1 MARTSGEPAGEVPGG
16 GDRHHH
22 HQLPRMIAAD
32 VMWTGGCMALELR
45 GELVHSHFGIYAIRG
60 SQKTMLVDTGHPI
73 HAAEIEAALEEF
85 LGGRPLDYIFPT
97 HAEFPHFGLMPK
109 WLRKYPEAI
118 VVGEVRDYPLYYP
131 EEAHRFRVMDIGEA
145 IDLGGRELVFV
156 PAIWCDLKDTFW
168 AFDTRDRIL
177 FVADGFSLTHHHT
190 PGHCGL
196 KASEL
201 ATPAIETMQ
210 VLNELALQ
218 WTRYTD
224 STKTFRQLDTLFEI
238 LQPRFIAPAHGS
250 VIDSPELMLPLI
262 KRGMEVMPALR
273 PAVEA

>member
-1 MARTSGEPAGEVPGG
+1 MTRMSGEPAGLTATA

-22 HQLPRMIAAD
+22 HALPRMISDD

-60 SQKTMLVDTGHPI
+60 SQKTLLVDAGHPI
-73 HAAEIEAALEEF
+73 HAAEIEAALDSF
-85 LGGRPLDYIFPT
+85 LDGRPLDYIFPT
-97 HAEFPHFGLMPK
+97 HAEFPHFGLLPK
-109 WLRKYPEAI
+109 WLRKFPGAT
-118 VVGEVRDYPLYYP
+118 VVGDVRDFPLYYP
-131 EEAHRFRVMDIGEA
+131 EEAHRFRSMTIGEA
-145 IDLGGRELVFV
+145 VDLGGRQLVFV
-156 PAIWCDLKDTFW
+156 PAIWCDLKDTLW
-168 AFDTRDRIL
+168 GFDTKDRIL

-201 ATPAIETMQ
+201 PTPAIETMQ

-224 STKTFRQLDTLFEI
+224 STMTFRQLDTLFEI
-238 LQPRFIAPAHGS
+238 LQPRLIAPAHGS
-250 VIDSPELMLPLI
+250 VVDRPEIMLPLI
-262 KRGMEVMPALR
+262 KRGMEVMPNLR
-273 PAVEA
+273 PGAEA